1 MAISLRIQD
10 EMMRMDCAC
19 AQPVPGVMI
28 GYEPSYILG
37 PDGTRH
43 RLAEA
48 YGRIVAAF
56 LDMHRRAPGAVLTI
70 DDLLSAGWPGE
81 RPIPPSGANRVHV
94 ALAHLRRMGLRD
106 VIERIEGGY
115 RFAPH
120 AAVSR

>member
-1 MAISLRIQD
+1 MAISLRILD
-10 EMMRMDCAC
+10 EIPKTESAFE
-19 AQPVPGVMI
+19 QPMPNVLI
-28 GYEPSYILG
+28 GYEPSWVAG

-56 LDMHRRAPGAVLTI
+56 LDLHRRAPGAVLTI

-106 VIERIEGGY
+106 VIERTRDGY
-115 RFAPH
+115 RFAPN
-120 AAVSR
+120 AAVKR